1 MNQNCLK
8 IFFFKRNSSDRMRVE
23 SFLTLLL
30 LMVAVLGAKSQSAT
44 TGRDSHEVP
53 IDETWETTKGDMLIN
68 LVNALENDAIP
79 AARNLVRIEQ
89 TILYLSLSHSVSIC
103 LSISMSLSLAPLS
116 LSLSHSPSSLSVIF
130 SRSLPLA
137 TSLLL

>member
-1 MNQNCLK
+1 
-8 IFFFKRNSSDRMRVE
+8 
-23 SFLTLLL
+23 
-30 LMVAVLGAKSQSAT
+30 MVAVLGAKSQSAT

-79 AARNLVRIEQ
+79 AARNLVRIEHN
-89 TILYLSLSHSVSIC
+89 ILYISLSLSVSLC
-103 LSISMSLSLAPLS
+103 LSVCVSLSLAPLS
-116 LSLSHSPSSLSVIF
+116 LSHPHSSLPLIISR
-130 SRSLPLA
+130 SPARSLPLA

>member
-1 MNQNCLK
+1 
-8 IFFFKRNSSDRMRVE
+8 MRGGCVL
-23 SFLTLLL
+23 SLLL

-79 AARNLVRIEQ
+79 AARNLVRIEHN
-89 TILYLSLSHSVSIC
+89 ILYISLSLSVSLC
-103 LSISMSLSLAPLS
+103 LSVCVSLSLAPLS
-116 LSLSHSPSSLSVIF
+116 LSHPHSSLPVIF
-130 SRSLPLA
+130 SRNRQI
-137 TSLLL
+137 

>member
-8 IFFFKRNSSDRMRVE
+8 IFFFERNSSDRMRVE

-89 TILYLSLSHSVSIC
+89 NTLYLSLSLSVSLC
-103 LSISMSLSLAPLS
+103 LSVCVSLSLA
-116 LSLSHSPSSLSVIF
+116 
-130 SRSLPLA
+130 
-137 TSLLL
+137 LLLVLCP